1 MNITINTGDV
11 AFVRIDCNVPLNG
24 TVIADDF
31 RLQAVIPTL
40 DYLRERGARI
50 VIAGAIGRP
59 KGQRDDSLTTE
70 CIAEYFADKLFESC
84 QYVDQAFGPVVE
96 KAIAECKPGN
106 AVMLENLRFWSEEES
121 NNEGFAESLASLAD
135 VYVNDAFGQSHRKQA
150 SIVAI
155 TKYLPSY
162 AGMCLERE
170 VDALDNV
177 LHKGKAPVVGIIGGA
192 KVSDKLGVIE
202 ALVERCDSLL
212 IGGAMAYTFLKGQNV
227 SIGKSLCE
235 DDYVDK
241 ARTWMETEKV
251 SIPTDSVVADNIDSE
266 STSIT
271 HSISDTQA
279 GFDIGPET
287 IEVFS
292 KTIANAQ
299 TILWNGPMGVFEK
312 SQFASGTQAIAHA
325 VADSDAFSVVG
336 GGDSVAAI
344 RSMNLENKIDHVST
358 GGGATLEYIETG
370 SLVGID
376 ALRNS
381 QA

>member
-1 MNITINTGDV
+1 MD
-11 AFVRIDCNVPLNG
+11 
-24 TVIADDF
+24 
-31 RLQAVIPTL
+31 
-40 DYLRERGARI
+40 
-50 VIAGAIGRP
+50 AG
-59 KGQRDDSLTTE
+59 
-70 CIAEYFADKLFESC
+70 
-84 QYVDQAFGPVVE
+84 
-96 KAIAECKPGN
+96 
-106 AVMLENLRFWSEEES
+106 
-121 NNEGFAESLASLAD
+121 
-135 VYVNDAFGQSHRKQA
+135 
-150 SIVAI
+150 
-155 TKYLPSY
+155 
-162 AGMCLERE
+162 
-170 VDALDNV
+170 
-177 LHKGKAPVVGIIGGA
+177 
-192 KVSDKLGVIE
+192 
-202 ALVERCDSLL
+202 
-212 IGGAMAYTFLKGQNV
+212 
-227 SIGKSLCE
+227 
-235 DDYVDK
+235 
-241 ARTWMETEKV
+241 KV

-312 SQFASGTQAIAHA
+312 SQFAAGTQAIAHA

-376 ALRNS
+376 ALRKKES
-381 QA
+381 K